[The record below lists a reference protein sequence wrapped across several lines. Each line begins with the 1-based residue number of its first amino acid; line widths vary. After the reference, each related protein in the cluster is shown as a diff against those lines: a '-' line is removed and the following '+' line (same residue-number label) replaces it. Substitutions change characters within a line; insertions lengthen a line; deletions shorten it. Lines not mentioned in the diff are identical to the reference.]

1 MKENEITYEI
11 IGAAMKVHTKLG
23 PGLLESVYEHA
34 LAFELRK
41 IGYNVRCQVGI
52 PVEYEEE
59 KFEIG
64 FRLDLI
70 VDDLVIVEVKS
81 VEGLADVHHKQ
92 LLTYLKLT
100 EKRVGLL
107 INFNASRLKDSIVR
121 IIN

>member
-1 MKENEITYEI
+1 MIENEITYEI
-11 IGAAMKVHTKLG
+11 IGAALKVHTKLG

-34 LAFELRK
+34 LAFELQRSGHK
-41 IGYNVRCQVGI
+41 VNCQIGI
-52 PVEYEEE
+52 PVKYEDI

-64 FRLDLI
+64 FRLDII

-81 VEGLADVHHKQ
+81 VDSLNDVHHKQ
-92 LLTYLKLT
+92 LLTYLRLT

-107 INFNASRLKDSIVR
+107 INFNSGRLKDSIVR